1 LNSAIVVTFS
11 EVVSSRLRELFS
23 QLQGV
28 DIQHVDGKK
37 YEPGL
42 ASALVMV
49 EIPDDLAVLAPIL
62 SKQPTKSTY
71 LVGITQSHAI
81 PTDIP
86 NGIDELIPLE
96 ELSHFWINR
105 LIKERSQT
113 SSPSKEQTARVTQDI
128 FNRFPIEIIAY
139 TPTLTYE
146 FLNEYALPNSELRE
160 WAIGKTPLEL
170 LKKLGNDTSTLELR
184 TQKLKECIN
193 HRKHLTWYENFKKE
207 KGLSYQLY
215 GAFPLLNEQGDVASV
230 VSYGNDITNEI
241 VAEKSLKFRIG
252 FENLLIEYSNKF
264 INISSEDLDE
274 VVGDCIRE
282 IGEYVDTD
290 RVYIFQYDEDEKT
303 MSNTHEWCG
312 EDITAFKEELQG
324 LSISKFAYWTEGLK
338 RHSCISVDDV
348 EELPKE
354 ARVEKLEFL
363 KESISSIICAPLRV
377 NNKITGFIGFDS
389 VRKKRIW
396 SQELKDFI
404 TLSAQVISN
413 ALERK
418 KSESALVNSEE
429 KFRTLTEKAHAA
441 IFITQDYRF
450 VYANPETGKLTG
462 YSEDELLTQNLIEL
476 LDLEEKNSAIK
487 SGEKIR
493 QDESY
498 NARNER
504 KIITK
509 SGEVKHIDITSNKIK
524 YNDQDAMISIAF
536 DVTEKHKKDE
546 EEKKLIQQLIQ
557 QNLDLEQFSYITS
570 HNLRSPVAGIKGLI
584 SILEKESLGSEL
596 NHNVVERIEIA
607 ANKLDVVIKDLNEVI
622 TMRNTATH
630 NRQKI
635 VLSELLDEIIDTH
648 REMIENSGA
657 VILRD
662 FYQAPTITTVK
673 GYLTSI
679 LTNLITNAIKYRK
692 PEEKPIIN
700 ISSSLTA
707 TKIELTVKD
716 NGLGIDLKKYGKR
729 LFKFK
734 QRFHTNVEGHGMGL
748 YLVRTQA
755 HSLGG
760 KARVES
766 EVGKGSSFIITLNK

>member
-1 LNSAIVVTFS
+1 MNNVIVVTFS
-11 EVVSSRLRELFS
+11 EVVFSKLRELFS

-28 DIQHVDGKK
+28 NVQYVDGKDF
-37 YEPGL
+37 ELG
-42 ASALVMV
+42 
-49 EIPDDLAVLAPIL
+49 EIPTLVVVEVPSDFTALHAVLSKARSGNPYVIGLTPSDATGKDLPIE
-62 SKQPTKSTY
+62 
-71 LVGITQSHAI
+71 
-81 PTDIP
+81 
-86 NGIDELIPLE
+86 IDETIPLE
-96 ELSHFWINR
+96 ELNQFWFNR
-105 LIKERSQT
+105 LIEQRMQT
-113 SSPSKEQTARVTQDI
+113 SSSSKQQTAQVTQDI
-128 FNRFPIEIIAY
+128 FDRFPIEIMVY
-139 TPTLTYE
+139 TAGLEYE

-170 LKKLGNDTSTLELR
+170 VNKLGNDTSTLELR
-184 TQKLKECIN
+184 TQKLKECIT
-193 HRKHLTWYENFKKE
+193 HKKHLTWYENFKKD

-215 GAFPLLNEQGDVASV
+215 GAFPLLNQDGDVVSI

-252 FENLLIEYSNKF
+252 FENLLIEYSNRF

-274 VVGDCIRE
+274 VVGDCIRD

-303 MSNTHEWCG
+303 MSNTHEWCRTN
-312 EDITAFKEELQG
+312 ITAYKEELQN

-338 RHSCISVDDV
+338 KNSSISIDDV
-348 EELPKE
+348 NDLPEE
-354 ARVEKLEFL
+354 AMVEKLEFL

-509 SGEVKHIDITSNKIK
+509 GGEVKHIDITSNKIK

-584 SILEKESLGSEL
+584 SILEKEKLGSEL
-596 NHNVVERIEIA
+596 NHSVVERIEIA

-635 VLSELLDEIIDTH
+635 VLSELLDEVIDTH
-648 REMIENSGA
+648 REMIESSGA
-657 VILRD
+657 VILSD
-662 FYQAPTITTVK
+662 FYQAPIVTTVK
-673 GYLTSI
+673 GYITSI
-679 LTNLITNAIKYRK
+679 LTNLLTNAIKYRK
-692 PEEKPIIN
+692 PDEKPIVH
-700 ISSSLTA
+700 ISTSA
-707 TKIELTVKD
+707 TDSKIELTVKD

-760 KARVES
+760 NARVES